1 MKIATDEAKRNP
13 WKPAQ
18 RIVRVL
24 EGRDEGTASMFAA
37 FCCRKPQ
44 YPVPSLHKRL
54 PHRRCRAS
62 ASVCRTAGA
71 IRPTQ
76 WR

>member
-44 YPVPSLHKRL
+44 YP
-54 PHRRCRAS
+54 RAEPPT
-62 ASVCRTAGA
+62 SVCRTAGA